1 MKHTVARTTTRR
13 PAGHGILWIDV
24 SDPMIEDVDGV
35 MVPRPSPLMARDCFV
50 VATSELSPVVRAFV
64 TDWNRR
70 RPSDGGKVTVG
81 RVRRQRATFVGAYSW
96 LAQESGVSE
105 ATIRDVH
112 RGEARRRWT
121 PLAEAD
127 AIVTA
132 LGRPDLLVD
141 APTPTLLASASIRV
155 VPHPRGCC

>member
-1 MKHTVARTTTRR
+1 
-13 PAGHGILWIDV
+13 
-24 SDPMIEDVDGV
+24 MIEDVDGV
-35 MVPRPSPLMARDCFV
+35 MVPAGPPVMARDCYV
-50 VATSELSPVVRAFV
+50 VATRELSPVVRAFV
-64 TDWNRR
+64 TDWQQR
-70 RPSDGGKVTVG
+70 RPSDGGRVTAG
-81 RVRRQRATFVGAYSW
+81 RVRRRHATFVGAYSW
-96 LAQESGVSE
+96 LAQESGVPE

-132 LGRPDLLVD
+132 LGRPDLL
-141 APTPTLLASASIRV
+141 APAEPQALVASAAISV